1 MGGQLADVL
10 RRPTAWLRF
19 ALTDVRIGFRQLRFA
34 PAFSAGIVL
43 TLALTMAAD
52 TLAFGFI
59 DRLVLREPT
68 GVRDARDLG
77 RVFVTGATA
86 QGSQFTTGV
95 ISYPQFEE
103 FEHDIKDFTGITAL
117 FIDRVSLGG
126 GTEARQV
133 TASYVS
139 PTYFDV
145 LGVRPFLGRFI
156 EARENE
162 PPYGLPVA
170 VISYEL
176 WRQQFGVARPAVGH
190 NLLLDGHVY
199 QIVGVA
205 PRGFGGPDLSVSD
218 VWLPLGRAGTALFG
232 DAWDFN
238 PNAFWLQAVG
248 RLRPG
253 ATLSQAGL
261 AASIAQ
267 RARHPETRA
276 AMPISIRSI
285 IGTSGPE
292 SPAADRVTMWLAV
305 VASVLLAIA
314 CANVTSLYLARNV
327 RRRAEIALR
336 ISLGGTS
343 AHLARQVIAESM
355 VLAALGGGIGVIV
368 AEIVAGLIKTTLLSD
383 APWAPTGIDALQ
395 VIWAG
400 ALICLTGLLTAA
412 APAVSA
418 ARRRNLTS
426 CLTGN
431 PASVPFARFELRSIL
446 LVLQTALALCLL
458 VTAGLFVRSFLR
470 ASSIDLGFDAQHL
483 LLASVDLRDLGYSR
497 PAADEFLSRAV
508 KQLRLVSG
516 VERVS
521 VGQTV
526 PFVSGV
532 VVHIHV
538 PGLDSV
544 PSIGADGPYINGVTS
559 DFFATLGMHV
569 VAGRAFSQ
577 ADRAGAERV
586 AVVNATM
593 AHALWPSVS
602 PIGQCLQ
609 VRSDAAPCTRVIGVV
624 ADIHRDQLSEPAS
637 LQYFVPLEQQPDLS
651 VDRTIFLRASG
662 NSSAVI
668 LQVRHVLESLDA
680 KLPFPDVQA
689 FEGVID
695 AQVRPW
701 RVAAVLLSIVGGL
714 TILLAGVGLY
724 SVISHN
730 VAARRRELGI
740 RIALGGLRR
749 DVAWLVVAQGLRL
762 TVLGLIAGLLVAFS
776 IDHWVHPLLFEAPSH
791 DVLPYVVVTA
801 VLLGTS
807 MAALAL
813 PARDATN
820 VDPVD
825 ALRSQ

>member
-1 MGGQLADVL
+1 MAGQVAGVL
-10 RRPTAWLRF
+10 GRVTAWLRF
-19 ALTDVRIGFRQLRFA
+19 MLTDLHIASRQLRFA

-43 TLALTMAAD
+43 TLALTIAAD
-52 TLAFGFI
+52 TLALGFI

-68 GVRDARDLG
+68 GVRDARRLG
-77 RVFVTGATA
+77 RVFVSGTTTE
-86 QGSQFTTGV
+86 GSRFTTGV
-95 ISYPQFEE
+95 ISYPRFEE
-103 FEHDIKDFTGITAL
+103 LERDIKGFTGITAV
-117 FIDRVSLGG
+117 FIDRVSIGG
-126 GTEARQV
+126 GTQAREI

-156 EARENE
+156 GAREDE

-176 WRQQFGVARPAVGH
+176 WRQQFGTARRAIGH
-190 NLLLDGHVY
+190 DLLLDGHVY

-218 VWLPLGRAGTALFG
+218 VWLPLGRAGTTLFG
-232 DAWDFN
+232 DTWDFN
-238 PNAFWLQAVG
+238 PNAFWLQAIG
-248 RLRPG
+248 RLRQG

-261 AASIAQ
+261 AASVTQ
-267 RARHPETRA
+267 RARHPTMRA
-276 AMPISIRSI
+276 AMPIAIRSI

-292 SPAADRVTMWLAV
+292 SPAADRATMWLAV

-343 AHLARQVIAESM
+343 AHLARQIAAESM
-355 VLAALGGGIGVIV
+355 VLAAIGGGIGLIL
-368 AEIVAGLIKTTLLSD
+368 AAFVAGLTRTTLLGD
-383 APWAPTGIDALQ
+383 AAWAPTGVDTFQ
-395 VIWAG
+395 VLCAAG
-400 ALICLTGLLTAA
+400 LIALTGVLTAA
-412 APAVSA
+412 APAASA
-418 ARRRNLTS
+418 ARRRSLMS
-426 CLTGN
+426 CLTGSQ
-431 PASVPFARFELRSIL
+431 ASVPFARFDLRSVL
-446 LVLQTALALCLL
+446 MVLQTALALCLL
-458 VTAGLFVRSFLR
+458 VTAGLFTRSFLR
-470 ASSIDLGFDAQHL
+470 ASSLDLGFDARHL
-483 LLASVDLRDLGYSR
+483 LIAGVDLQDLGYSI
-497 PAADEFLSRAV
+497 PAADDFLSRAAT
-508 KQLRLVSG
+508 QLRFIPG

-538 PGLDSV
+538 PGPDSV
-544 PSIGADGPYINGVTS
+544 PSTGSSGPYVNGVTS
-559 DFFATLGMHV
+559 DFFATLGMHIV
-569 VAGRAFSQ
+569 TGRAFSQ
-577 ADRAGAERV
+577 ADRAGTERV

-593 AHALWPSVS
+593 ARALWPSVS

-624 ADIHRDQLSEPAS
+624 ADIHRDQLREPAS
-637 LQYFVPLEQQPDLS
+637 LQYFVPLEQQPNLS
-651 VDRTIFLRASG
+651 SGRTIFLRVSG
-662 NSSAVI
+662 ESSGVI
-668 LQVRHVLESLDA
+668 SQVRHVLESLDA
-680 KLPFPDVQA
+680 QLPYPDVRA
-689 FEGVID
+689 FESVID

-701 RVAAVLLSIVGGL
+701 RVAGILLSIVGGL
-714 TILLAGVGLY
+714 AILLAGVGLY

-740 RIALGGLRR
+740 RMAVGGLRR

-762 TVLGLIAGLLVAFS
+762 TAIGLVAGLLMAIS
-776 IDHWVHPLLFEAPSH
+776 IDHWVHPLLFEAPRV

-801 VLLGTS
+801 VLLGAS
-807 MAALAL
+807 IAALAV